1 MSKCPDARD
10 CLQMMVLPA
19 MANVSDKVDF
29 TLSYIGTVDPKSD
42 EVTCMHGPSEC
53 LGNIIQLCAAKI
65 YPDPKRY
72 LGFTNC
78 MISEYKEIPERDL
91 VEECASEYGISFNN
105 LNACIS
111 DEGEGIELLRAS
123 VQRSHDAG
131 VRYSCTVRLDDEVRC
146 IRDGGAWSNCDGGSE
161 VADLVA
167 DIDDL
172 YQKRNRDL

>member
-1 MSKCPDARD
+1 
-10 CLQMMVLPA
+10 

-42 EVTCMHGPSEC
+42 AVTCMHGPSEC

-65 YPDPKRY
+65 YPDPKQY

-78 MISEYKEIPERDL
+78 MMADYRQIPERSL
-91 VEECASEYGISFNN
+91 VEECAFEYGIDFNT

-123 VQRSHDAG
+123 VERSRNAG
-131 VRYSCTVRLDDEVRC
+131 VTFSCTVRLDDEVRC
-146 IRDGGAWSNCDGGSE
+146 IRDGGQWTNCDGGSK
-161 VADLVA
+161 VTDLVA
-167 DIDDL
+167 DIDEL
-172 YQKRNRDL
+172 YKKRNRDL